1 MIEHVFKQVTA
12 SEVRECLN
20 AEPITINTAL
30 GPIEYGERGH
40 GPVVLAVH
48 GGPGGYDQG
57 LGLAEVFRKAGFR
70 VIAPSRAG
78 YLGTP
83 PDKGQTF
90 EQQADMHKAL
100 LDALHIDQAIVVSA
114 SAGGPSAYTLAQ
126 RHPQKVRALIPIDSV
141 VMEYTKLQ
149 EVSKSQ
155 EFIYLSKP
163 GIWMIDF
170 MMKHFPAAMVKN
182 FLNTESSLDA
192 ADVKKRLKE
201 IVDDEDKLE
210 FMKFMMATMTR
221 KYDARRPGLEIDIR
235 ILSAIDKVPVDRIT
249 CPTLIVHGTAD
260 SDVGPGQAEYAHQQ
274 IPQSELIW
282 VDKGSHIGFW
292 IAAEAYEVQKKVIDW
307 LNTIE
312 KE

>member
-1 MIEHVFKQVTA
+1 MAVKA

-20 AEPITINTAL
+20 AEPKTIETAL
-30 GPIEYGERGH
+30 GLIEYGDRGQ
-40 GPVVLAVH
+40 GPVVLSVH

-57 LGLAEVFRKAGFR
+57 LGLSEVFRKAGYR

-83 PDKGQTF
+83 PDMGQTF
-90 EQQADMHKAL
+90 EQQADLHKAL

-114 SAGGPSAYTLAQ
+114 SAGGPSAYSLAQ
-126 RHPQKVRALIPIDSV
+126 RHPHKVRALIPIDSV

-149 EVSKSQ
+149 EVSKTQ
-155 EFIYLSKP
+155 EFIYLSRP

-170 MMKHFPAAMVKN
+170 MLKHFPAAMVRN
-182 FLNTESSLDA
+182 FLNTVSSLDA

-201 IVDDEDKLE
+201 ILDDEDKLE

-221 KYDARRPGLEIDIR
+221 KYEARQPGLQIDIK
-235 ILSAIDKVPVDRIT
+235 ILSGIDKVPVDRIT

-260 SDVGPGQAEYAHQQ
+260 SDVGPKQAEYAHKQ
-274 IPQSELIW
+274 IPQSELFW

-292 IAAEAYEVQKKVIDW
+292 IAEEAYEVQKKVINW
-307 LNTIE
+307 LNNIGSFTG
-312 KE
+312 